1 MKKILR
7 TTLAAAVVALGLLVP
22 QQANAQWKWP
32 GKDMWTYAYKGAGV
46 FNGTVTN
53 NNTMYLYNVAAG
65 EEPNNVN
72 VYLNS
77 FGNWGVEATLHE
89 VGTPLHFEYLTYG
102 GKGIS
107 YRMLTSPSKETTAK
121 NKIAWVYGQG
131 KVDDNGL
138 MCDRMTQTE
147 EGYKGLTCWS
157 DWWFNR
163 VSSDPDYR
171 YVIYYKDWN
180 GNYWFMTRQKGA
192 SGLHKDVVVC
202 KQMAWNDAIADKNCH
217 WLMLT
222 RQEMINQ
229 FNKDAETVVTSYTDP
244 VDATFY
250 LWDPHFKRNDGNQK
264 KWQITDNVKIANNRY
279 YDWGVTTEPSN
290 HQINFTERPFERELT
305 SNTDKA
311 SVPYNS
317 LYGMFYNAEMK
328 GKTGDITQE
337 TDAVDSEGYYMITV
351 QGFYKP
357 GDGSQ
362 QRNAKLYA
370 TAVNPHN
377 SDQIQIITNPLPL
390 HSSLDNPPTDL
401 TSAGMRFYQDH
412 ENYSTKVIL
421 KVKKGDKIRFGVKL
435 ENGTSD
441 DDWVAIDNF
450 QMKYLGGQYLISQA
464 FGSKE
469 QYWQKQNFKT
479 LILIRDFN
487 IGKWNSFCLPLN
499 LNKDQVVTAFGND
512 VKLAKLK
519 GLSADGLTI
528 EFETVNL
535 DAMRWTDEAIRKN
548 EPYLILPHVGGRR
561 YDIVWDDF
569 FDNDGQKQ
577 ITAGPNYVIPLT
589 HFDPNVVSEKA
600 EEFVN
605 MKGQIVKI
613 HPIQFFHT
621 KLNSNPEAQQIQAS
635 KDTYVYAMYKG
646 NLRRM
651 TNNFN
656 MVGLTFYINYG
667 ENAPSGAKLMNVI
680 DENNNSTTTG
690 IETISASSIDA
701 DKKSKGIY
709 AVGGEKVSEQT
720 DTHGLPAGIYVVDG
734 KKVMVY

>member
-32 GKDMWTYAYKGAGV
+32 GKDMWTYAYKGLGV

-53 NNTMYLYNVAAG
+53 DNTMYLYNVAAG
-65 EEPNNVN
+65 EDPDNVN

-89 VGTPLHFEYLTYG
+89 VGMPLHFQYITYKG
-102 GKGIS
+102 TGIS
-107 YRMLTSPSKETTAK
+107 YRMLTAPNTAEDAK
-121 NKIAWVYGQG
+121 NKIARIYGRG
-131 KVDDNGL
+131 SADDNGV
-138 MCDRMTQTE
+138 MCDRMTQAKE
-147 EGYKGLTCWS
+147 KAAGVSCWT
-157 DWWFNR
+157 DWWF
-163 VSSDPDYR
+163 YR
-171 YVIYYKDWN
+171 ADNDWRYLICYQDRD
-180 GNYWFMTRQKGA
+180 GSYWFLTRQKGTT
-192 SGLHKDVVVC
+192 GLHKDVIVC
-202 KQMAWNDAIADKNCH
+202 KKMDWNTAKADKNCQ
-217 WLMLT
+217 WLMVT

-229 FNKDAETVVTSYTDP
+229 FNKDAETVVTRYTDP

-250 LWDPHFKRNDGNQK
+250 LWDPHFKRNDGNQR
-264 KWQITDNVKIANNRY
+264 KWTKSFNVVISNSLYN
-279 YDWGVTTEPSN
+279 DWGVTTESN
-290 HQINFTERPFERELT
+290 NHTISFTQRPFEKELT
-305 SNTDKA
+305 ENSDNAKVT
-311 SVPYNS
+311 YNS
-317 LYGMFYNAEMK
+317 LYGMFYSAEMK

-337 TDAVDSEGYYMITV
+337 TDAVDAEGYYMITV

-370 TAVNPHN
+370 MAVNPHN
-377 SDQIQIITNPLPL
+377 SEQKQIITNPLPL

-441 DDWVAIDNF
+441 DWVAIDNF

-464 FGSKE
+464 FAGKK

-487 IGKWNSFCLPLN
+487 VGKWNSFCLPLD

-548 EPYLILPHVGGRR
+548 KPYLILPHVGGRR

-569 FDNDGQKQ
+569 IDSNNQKV

-589 HFDPNVVSEKA
+589 HFDPDVVSEEA

-621 KLNSNPEAQQIQAS
+621 ELNPNPEAKQIQAS

-690 IETISASSIDA
+690 IETISASSIDTN
-701 DKKSKGIY
+701 KKSKGIY